1 MNEELLA
8 ASALFGALL
17 VSHNFFAFAQWIRF
31 KQRTT
36 RYLFFCSV
44 SHLIQSGSVGFLS
57 GIFSPN
63 RDDF

>member
-8 ASALFGALL
+8 ARAFLVQIGALL

-36 RYLFFCSV
+36 RYVVFCSV
-44 SHLIQSGSVGFLS
+44 GHLIQSGSMESCLAAQKRFL
-57 GIFSPN
+57 
-63 RDDF
+63 